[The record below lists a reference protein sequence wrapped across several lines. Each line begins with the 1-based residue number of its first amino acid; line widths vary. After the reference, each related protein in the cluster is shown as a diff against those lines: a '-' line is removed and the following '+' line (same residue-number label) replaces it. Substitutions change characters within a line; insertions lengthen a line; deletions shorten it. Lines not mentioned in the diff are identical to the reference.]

1 MGSHVAM
8 AHYLDPITGE
18 KHNEHILL
26 DRQLKDRLPD
36 HPVAIG
42 FELNDE
48 HKKLHADG
56 YIALVAID
64 RAKSLGTR
72 PQDVY
77 RLGIH
82 MHVRREALKH
92 ILNINDADLA
102 LPLIWVDVEVID
114 TIKAMAG
121 IEKEDASAEETE

>member
-8 AHYLDPITGE
+8 AYYLDPITGE

-26 DRQLKDRLPD
+26 DKQLKDRLPD

-64 RAKSLGTR
+64 RAKSVGTR

-77 RLGIH
+77 RLGTH

-114 TIKAMAG
+114 TITLMAG
-121 IEKEDASAEETE
+121 VKDGDDDAEQAE

>member
-8 AHYLDPITGE
+8 AHY
-18 KHNEHILL
+18 
-26 DRQLKDRLPD
+26 
-36 HPVAIG
+36 
-42 FELNDE
+42 
-48 HKKLHADG
+48 
-56 YIALVAID
+56 
-64 RAKSLGTR
+64 LGTR

-77 RLGIH
+77 RLGTH
-82 MHVRREALKH
+82 MHVRREALKR
-92 ILNINDADLA
+92 ILNISDADLA